1 MTRCLSLVLLLLL
14 CALPARADTVTLKDI
29 NSDLKGYD
37 GKAVTVTAEVKN
49 YFEKP
54 GYCGFLLFDSGKAV
68 SGYSEGHLG
77 LENGTRVTVTGTFK
91 LRLDAQG
98 RVFSNVIVVEQ
109 SAPAP

>member
-1 MTRCLSLVLLLLL
+1 MKKPLSLLLLFL
-14 CALPARADTVTLKDI
+14 LFALPARAETVTLKDI

-37 GKAVTVTAEVKN
+37 GKVVTVTAEVKN

-77 LENGTRVTVTGTFK
+77 LQNGTRVTVTGTFK
-91 LRLDAQG
+91 LRLDTQG
-98 RVFSNVIVVEQ
+98 KVFSNVILVEK
-109 SAPAP
+109 SEPAP

>member
-1 MTRCLSLVLLLLL
+1 MKRSLSLMLLLLL
-14 CALPARADTVTLKDI
+14 FALPAWAETVTLKDI
-29 NSDLKGYD
+29 NSDLKGFD
-37 GKAVTVTAEVKN
+37 GKVVTVSAEVKN

-77 LENGTRVTVTGTFK
+77 LKNGTRVTLTGTFK

-98 RVFSNVIVVEQ
+98 KVFSNVIVVEQ
-109 SAPAP
+109 TEPAP